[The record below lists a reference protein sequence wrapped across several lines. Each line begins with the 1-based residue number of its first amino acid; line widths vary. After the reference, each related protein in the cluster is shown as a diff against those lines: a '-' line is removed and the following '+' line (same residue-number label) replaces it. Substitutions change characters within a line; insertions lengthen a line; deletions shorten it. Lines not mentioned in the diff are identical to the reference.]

1 MYAAASF
8 GSMGDT
14 AELISHWEKTNSTTC
29 LEFYY
34 HMYGSSVGL
43 LKVIFEN
50 RDGKQLEIWKRGY
63 QNSNSWV
70 FGQVDLPQ
78 HGEFRIIFQAS
89 RGLNSKGDIAID
101 DVNTTPG
108 RCTIRGKSRFLNS
121 PQ

>member
-1 MYAAASF
+1 MYASASF

-14 AELISHWEKTNSTTC
+14 AELISPWEKINATTC

-43 LKVIFEN
+43 LKVIYEI

-78 HGEFRIIFQAS
+78 YGEFRIIFQAS
-89 RGLNSKGDIAID
+89 RGLYTRGDIAID
-101 DVNTTPG
+101 DVSTQPG
-108 RCTIRGKSRFLNS
+108 QCTIRGKFC
-121 PQ
+121 